1 MLPVGLSQV
10 EQLIGKESEEEHP
23 VFIRIGKRFIVNT
36 DMIIQ
41 VNISRQRL
49 VLSDFDHPGNFSL
62 PISKEALKQIKELY
76 ESRKIWK

>member
-1 MLPVGLSQV
+1 MLPVGLAQV
-10 EQLIGKESEEEHP
+10 EQLICSESEVGQP

-36 DMIIQ
+36 DMIVQ
-41 VNISRQRL
+41 VNISSQRL

-76 ESRKIWK
+76 ESKIIWI